1 MTDKPAAL
9 RERARRDIDEAVRHY
24 QIEAGAKVARNFI
37 LALEYAVKRIR
48 EQPAA
53 GSPRY
58 ATELDIP
65 GLRIRALQKFPHL
78 VFYVEKKDGI
88 DIWRVLHGARD
99 IPAGI
104 RVPQA

>member
-1 MTDKPAAL
+1 MTFKPAAL

-24 QIEAGAKVARNFI
+24 RTEAGAKVARNFI
-37 LALEYAVKRIR
+37 RALEYAVERIR

-65 GLRIRALQKFPHL
+65 GLRVRALRKFPHL
-78 VFYVEKKDGI
+78 ILYVEQETEI

-99 IPAGI
+99 IPVGI
-104 RVPQA
+104 RAPQA

>member
-9 RERARRDIDEAVRHY
+9 RGRAVRDIDEAVRPY
-24 QIEAGAKVARNFI
+24 QTEAGARVAGNFI
-37 LALEYAVKRIR
+37 RALEYAVKRIR

-65 GLRIRALQKFPHL
+65 GLRVRALRKFPHL
-78 VFYVEKKDGI
+78 IFYVEKKDDI

-104 RVPQA
+104 RGPQA

>member
-1 MTDKPAAL
+1 MTFKPAAL

-24 QIEAGAKVARNFI
+24 RREAGAKVAHNF
-37 LALEYAVKRIR
+37 ARAFEYAVKRIR

-65 GLRIRALQKFPHL
+65 GLRVRALRKFPHL
-78 VFYVEKKDGI
+78 VVYVEREAEI

-99 IPAGI
+99 IPTGI
-104 RVPQA
+104 RSLQA